1 MWHTSFK
8 KTGKEKIMEND
19 KASILDSLTG
29 SFLISTQKM
38 PDPRFE
44 EQVIYICAHS
54 DDGAMGVAINRPN
67 HMFSM
72 NEILQGAG
80 FPIPDE
86 NLPPVYIGGPVEL
99 ESAFIL
105 YKSDYSTEYQL
116 EVSKTVF
123 LSRETKVLE
132 DIAKSRGPEKYLFLL
147 GYAGWGPGQ
156 LEQELQNDGWLTVP
170 GSDAIIFDTPD
181 EDKWRAAAMQYGI
194 DISVYTDIVG
204 RA

>member
-1 MWHTSFK
+1 MNETS
-8 KTGKEKIMEND
+8 TEIIEC
-19 KASILDSLTG
+19 LTG
-29 SFLISTQKM
+29 SFLISTQNM

-54 DDGAMGVAINRPN
+54 DEGAMGVAINRPN
-67 HMFSM
+67 TMFTMS
-72 NEILQGAG
+72 EILSSADL
-80 FPIPDE
+80 PTPPE
-86 NLPPVYIGGPVEL
+86 HLPPVYIGGPVEL

-105 YKSDYSTEYQL
+105 FTSDYKTEYQL
-116 EVSKTVF
+116 EVSPTVF

-132 DIAKSRGPEKYLFLL
+132 DIANSRGPEKYLFLL

-156 LEQELQNDGWLTVP
+156 LERELLDDGWLTVP
-170 GSDAIIFDTPD
+170 GNDVIIFDTLD

-194 DISVYTDIVG
+194 DISVYGDVVG

>member
-1 MWHTSFK
+1 MKEETSPII
-8 KTGKEKIMEND
+8 EC
-19 KASILDSLTG
+19 LTG
-29 SFLISTQKM
+29 SFLISTQNM

-54 DDGAMGVAINRPN
+54 QDGAMGVAINRPN
-67 HMFSM
+67 TMFTM
-72 NEILQGAG
+72 AEILKSAG
-80 FPIPDE
+80 LPIPEE

-105 YKSDYSTEYQL
+105 YTSDYKTDYQL
-116 EVSKTVF
+116 EVSPTVF

-132 DIAKSRGPEKYLFLL
+132 DIAHSRGPDKYLFLL

-156 LEQELQNDGWLTVP
+156 LERELLDDGWLTVP
-170 GSDAIIFDTPD
+170 GNDSIIFDTLD
-181 EDKWRAAAMQYGI
+181 EEKWKAAAMLYGI
-194 DISVYTDIVG
+194 DISVYGDVVG

>member
-1 MWHTSFK
+1 MK
-8 KTGKEKIMEND
+8 ND
-19 KASILDSLTG
+19 TPPILDCLTG
-29 SFLISTQKM
+29 SFLISTQNM

-54 DDGAMGVAINRPN
+54 EEGAMGVAINRPN
-67 HMFSM
+67 TMFTM
-72 NEILQGAG
+72 AEILKSASL
-80 FPIPDE
+80 PIPAE
-86 NLPPVYIGGPVEL
+86 ELPPVYIGGPVEL

-105 YKSDYSTEYQL
+105 YTADYSTEYQL
-116 EVSKTVF
+116 EITPTIF

-132 DIAKSRGPEKYLFLL
+132 DIANSKGPEKYLFLL

-156 LEQELQNDGWLTVP
+156 LERELLDDGWLTVP
-170 GSDAIIFDTPD
+170 GNDVIIFDTPD

-194 DISVYTDIVG
+194 DISIYGDVVG